1 MKILPPATLG
11 VLGGGQLG
19 RFFVL
24 AAHELGYRVAVLDPD
39 PHSPAGRAADVH
51 LCAAYDDL
59 AALDQLAGQCAAV
72 TTEFEN
78 VPADTLAYL
87 SKFLPVRP
95 SAECVAVAQNR
106 IAEKAFLCE
115 RGFAVGPYAV
125 VRCLEDIDGLPAGLF
140 PGVLKVS
147 RFGYDGKGQAR
158 VLDHNQAKLAW
169 QRFGAEACVLEQLLA
184 LQTELSCVVA
194 RDAQGEMQAFPVAE
208 NSHRHGILD
217 MSVAPAPVEGS
228 LCAEAEQ
235 AAMGIAAELGYVG
248 VMAVEFFVTDGGLL
262 VNEIAPRPHN
272 SGHYTLD
279 ACSVSQFEQQV
290 RALAGLPLHAVVQH
304 STAVMVNLLGD
315 LWYAADPAY
324 AHEPPWA
331 AILAVPQ
338 LKLHLYRKHHARP
351 GRKMGH
357 FTVLGRDTASRVVK
371 IALAAR
377 AAVGVRDD

>member
-11 VLGGGQLG
+11 MLGGGQLG

-24 AAHELGYRVAVLDPD
+24 AAHEMGYRVAVLDPD

-51 LCAAYDDL
+51 LCASYDDL
-59 AALDQLAGQCAAV
+59 AALDELSGQCAAV

-87 SKFLPVRP
+87 SKFVPVRP

-125 VRCLEDIDGLPAGLF
+125 VRCLADIDALPTDLF
-140 PGVLKVS
+140 PAVLKVS

-158 VLDHNQAKLAW
+158 VLDAAQAKLAW
-169 QRFGAEACVLEQLLA
+169 QRFACEPCVIEKLLD
-184 LQTELSCVVA
+184 LKTELSCVVG
-194 RDAQGEMQAFPVAE
+194 RDAVGGVEAFPVVE

-235 AAMGIAAELGYVG
+235 AALGIAAELGYVG
-248 VMAVEFFVTDGGLL
+248 VLAVEFFVTDDGLL

-272 SGHYTLD
+272 SGHFTLD

-290 RALAGLPLHAVVQH
+290 RALAGLPLCPVLQH

-315 LWYAADPAY
+315 LWYTADPAH
-324 AHEPPWA
+324 AHEPPWNV
-331 AILAVPQ
+331 LLSVPQ
-338 LKLHLYRKHHARP
+338 LRLHLYRKHHARP

-357 FTVLGRDTASRVVK
+357 FTVIARESTARVLK
-371 IALAAR
+371 IALGAR
-377 AAVGVRDD
+377 TAIGIRDD